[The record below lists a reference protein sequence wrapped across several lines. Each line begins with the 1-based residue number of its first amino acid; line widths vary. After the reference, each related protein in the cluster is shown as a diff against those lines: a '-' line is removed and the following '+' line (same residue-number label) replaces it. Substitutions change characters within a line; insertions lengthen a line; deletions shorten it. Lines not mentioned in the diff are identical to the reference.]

1 MRILTPSVSA
11 LYRATR
17 EDSRSRQA
25 IDTGIQ
31 SPGGRNRMIRS
42 LVKQGIKRVL
52 RMDVR
57 PAEYGGPVRTP
68 PAPEPMRAPDP
79 PPPAPVAAAEAPV
92 AEPPVVPAP
101 VAEAEPKK
109 PKKARAKKP
118 APVVEPVPVEAAA
131 APPTDD
137 VAGPAFDAAA
147 VQLIL
152 DEMVRPALQG
162 DGGDITLLRI
172 ENNDIYV
179 KLVGSCSTC
188 PSSILTMKAGVEALL
203 KEEFPSMN
211 QLIQVE

>member
-1 MRILTPSVSA
+1 
-11 LYRATR
+11 
-17 EDSRSRQA
+17 
-25 IDTGIQ
+25 
-31 SPGGRNRMIRS
+31 MIRS

-52 RMDVR
+52 RMETR
-57 PAEYGGPVRTP
+57 PAEYGGPTP
-68 PAPEPMRAPDP
+68 YAPPPERAT
-79 PPPAPVAAAEAPV
+79 PPAPVAP
-92 AEPPVVPAP
+92 EPP
-101 VAEAEPKK
+101 VAEAVAIPQEPAPVKK
-109 PKKARAKKP
+109 PKKPRAKKVK
-118 APVVEPVPVEAAA
+118 AVEAEKVVEPAKVVEAAPLPSPA
-131 APPTDD
+131 SPADD
-137 VAGPAFDAAA
+137 VAGPALDTAA
-147 VQLIL
+147 VQVIL